1 MSTDLEDPNPMNEA
15 RGTHLRGDALRD
27 RCLTVLGRVPAAV
40 VLDIDG
46 TISEIA
52 PAPDQAVV
60 SDAARATLHQLRER
74 VAVVAVIT
82 GRSAA
87 DGERLVGVDGL
98 VYVGNHGLEQRTGG
112 RQKIHPGAADT
123 VQQIADALGD
133 IEAALSDEGHDQGVI
148 FENKILSA
156 SIHYRLAP
164 EPEETG
170 RRILALALA
179 TAESRDL
186 RVTEGRLIVELRPNL
201 AINKGTALADLV
213 HAFQVAGLLFCG
225 DDLTDVDGFQEL
237 KRMRE
242 RHQLDGLAIAVV
254 APEANPRIAQEAD
267 GSVESVGAMIQLLGD
282 LAERLPIAGS

>member
-1 MSTDLEDPNPMNEA
+1 MEPEHPNPTA
-15 RGTHLRGDALRD
+15 VDRAGRLHGDALLNQ
-27 RCLTVLGRVPAAV
+27 CLRVLGHTPAAV

-52 PAPDQAVV
+52 PTPDRAIV
-60 SDAARATLHQLRER
+60 SDEARATLNRLRDH
-74 VAVVAVIT
+74 VAVLAVIT

-98 VYVGNHGLEQRTGG
+98 VYIGNHGLERRLGG
-112 RQKIHPGAADT
+112 RQEVHPEAAAT
-123 VQQIADALGD
+123 QHQIADALAA
-133 IEAALSDEGHDQGVI
+133 IEAALASEGRAEGVI
-148 FENKILSA
+148 FENKVLSA

-179 TAESRDL
+179 AAEGHDL

-213 HAFQVAGLLFCG
+213 QAYQVSGLLFCG
-225 DDLTDVDGFQEL
+225 DDLTDVDGFKEL
-237 KRMRE
+237 KHLRE
-242 RHQLDGLAIAVV
+242 RGQLDGLAIAVV
-254 APEANPRIAQEAD
+254 APESNPLILEEAD
-267 GSVESVGAMIQLLGD
+267 GYVESVGMMVRLLGE
-282 LAERLPIAGS
+282 LATRLPNDDS